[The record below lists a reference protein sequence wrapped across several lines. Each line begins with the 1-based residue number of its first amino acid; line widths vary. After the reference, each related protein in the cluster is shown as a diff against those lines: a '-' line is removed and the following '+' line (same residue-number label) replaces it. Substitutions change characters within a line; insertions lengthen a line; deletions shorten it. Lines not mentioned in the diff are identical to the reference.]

1 VPTLEA
7 RVTRLEARM
16 DEHEHLRII
25 HDQELSNIFL
35 KLQVQDSL
43 LQAIHLNQAEQTATL
58 AKHTAM
64 HDDHTARLTRLE
76 VDLGLVKTDLGLVK
90 TDLDLVKTGMERIVG
105 MLDTLIERGN
115 QQ

>member
-1 VPTLEA
+1 MPTLEA

-16 DEHEHLRII
+16 DEQEHLRVI

-35 KLQVQDSL
+35 KLQAQDSL
-43 LQAIHLNQAEQTATL
+43 LQAIHLNQADQTATL

-90 TDLDLVKTGMERIVG
+90 TGMERIAG
-105 MLDTLIERGN
+105 MLDTLIERGSR
-115 QQ
+115 Q